1 MTKRKRNT
9 VSPTR
14 KRRRDNDDDD
24 TGAKRTKKRQY
35 SERWHRWRKHLND
48 TKLANPH
55 LIFGKVLVLA
65 SETYDTKTHQPIR
78 SWDI

>member
-1 MTKRKRNT
+1 MTKRRINGKDGGS
-9 VSPTR
+9 VQR
-14 KRRRDNDDDD
+14 KR
-24 TGAKRTKKRQY
+24 KRQY

-65 SETYDTKTHQPIR
+65 SETYDTKTHQPLR
-78 SWDI
+78 SWDV